1 MPNNEEM
8 KDRLDWIYDKLTWSK
23 DKLSY
28 IKDRLCPWMKDS
40 GKKFICLLD

>member
-28 IKDRLCPWMKDS
+28 IKDRNGGRSNRD
-40 GKKFICLLD
+40 